1 MSPKQIRTPTPP
13 RFGTHNFSSLSPTK
27 LYSKNN
33 AVPSLKRKTPSPN
46 KKKSKVRHLNLEID
60 ILCARNVLTFNCI
73 NCFLIYYHQKRKI
86 ENVEDKSH
94 HVIEVICD
102 HDKTHEFK
110 RNDNKQ
116 YYSKAYY
123 DKNPYAPRHCQTCG
137 DTKLFG
143 IDIKVNDAN
152 PVHYCKNCNFAYC
165 NACFVLLKTNKTDR
179 KKTKNKPIM

>member
-1 MSPKQIRTPTPP
+1 MCKTRT
-13 RFGTHNFSSLSPTK
+13 NFNMYK
-27 LYSKNN
+27 LFSF
-33 AVPSLKRKTPSPN
+33 
-46 KKKSKVRHLNLEID
+46 
-60 ILCARNVLTFNCI
+60 C
-73 NCFLIYYHQKRKI
+73 YHQKRKI
-86 ENVEDKSH
+86 KNVD
-94 HVIEVICD
+94 VLEVICD

-116 YYSKAYY
+116 YFNKAYY
-123 DKNPYAPRHCQTCG
+123 DKYPFAPRHCQTCG

-179 KKTKNKPIM
+179 NKKNRPIM